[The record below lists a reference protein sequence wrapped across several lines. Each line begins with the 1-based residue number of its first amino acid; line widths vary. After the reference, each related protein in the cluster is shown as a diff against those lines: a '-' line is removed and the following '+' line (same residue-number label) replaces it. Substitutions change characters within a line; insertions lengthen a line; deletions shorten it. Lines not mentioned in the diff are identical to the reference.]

1 MKKILC
7 PTRGGEGSYI
17 NQDKAIE
24 IAAERG
30 LDILFLYI
38 SNVGFLL
45 NLRTPLMAKVIQN
58 GLDDLGEFILTIAQE
73 RAEKKNVTAD
83 ICLKH
88 GIFFNALKETIE
100 ENDIETLFMGSSSED
115 EGFTT
120 TEYLDNLI
128 EHVHEF
134 ADLEIV
140 VARKGKIIKQ
150 VQKTNP

>member
-7 PTRGGEGSYI
+7 PTRGGEDSYI

-30 LDILFLYI
+30 LDILFLYV

-45 NLRTPLMAKVIQN
+45 NLRTPMMAKVIQN
-58 GLDDLGEFILTIAQE
+58 DLDDLGEFILTIAQE
-73 RAEKKNVTAD
+73 RAEKKNVTTE

-88 GIFFNALKETIE
+88 GIFFNALRETIE
-100 ENDIETLFMGSSSED
+100 ENDIEALFLGSSSED

-120 TEYLDNLI
+120 TGYLDNLI
-128 EHVHEF
+128 DQIYEF
-134 ADLEIV
+134 ANIETIV
-140 VARKGKIIKQ
+140 ALKGKIIKHI
-150 VQKTNP
+150 QKPET